1 MVSIFRLG
9 LTKKTET
16 ILTLSELLIRKNEIQ
31 HEKISMSFKM
41 LQRFKSEG
49 KQLEIY
55 VPSGSNGPGLPSDLN
70 EGG

>member
-31 HEKISMSFKM
+31 HEKISLSFKM

-49 KQLEIY
+49 KQLEISG
-55 VPSGSNGPGLPSDLN
+55 PSGSNGLDPNRWS
-70 EGG
+70 ES